1 MAFGQP
7 EPGYSTGSMARP
19 DVDQPR
25 TYIDALLDGDATEE
39 QFMEYLRD
47 SNNEGILYQMAVEF
61 IEKYQSADRYD
72 SSKEP
77 SPVTHLYYAR
87 TIREANRAITD
98 KGDL

>member
-7 EPGYSTGSMARP
+7 EPGYNTGSMARP

-25 TYIDALLDGDATEE
+25 TYLDALLDGDATEE
-39 QFMEYLRD
+39 QFIEYLRD

-61 IEKYQSADRYD
+61 IEKYQRADRYD

-77 SPVTHLYYAR
+77 PLASHIYYAQ
-87 TIREANRAITD
+87 TIRAADRVITEE
-98 KGDL
+98 GME